1 MNESTNRRKTD
12 AQIDKLHDSL
22 ALFVQST
29 EQVLIEHKEETKL
42 AFKEHKYVIERN
54 RDDNREVKEMLI
66 EHIESEE
73 SAMKDLAE
81 KLEPMYDVW
90 QEVGAFSKFMAKA
103 KTVSLWV
110 AGLGA
115 ALAGLNEYIQH
126 LTHNKP

>member
-1 MNESTNRRKTD
+1 MEEENRRRSTD
-12 AQIDKLHDSL
+12 MQIERLHDTLS
-22 ALFVQST
+22 LFVQST
-29 EQVLIEHKEETKL
+29 EQVLHEHKEDTKL
-42 AFKEHKYVIERN
+42 SLQEHKYVIEKN
-54 RDDNREVKEMLI
+54 RDDNKEVKEMLI
-66 EHIESEE
+66 THIDSEE